1 MSTLASGI
9 LWSHGIASPKESA
22 VERTLM
28 TRAPSTAE
36 IQMEL
41 DMCGISRD
49 TATRTSHGCHDSC
62 G

>member
-9 LWSHGIASPKESA
+9 LWSQGIASPRESA

-28 TRAPSTAE
+28 TSAPSTAE

-41 DMCGISRD
+41 DMCGITRD
-49 TATRTSHGCHDSC
+49 TATRTSTGCHNSC